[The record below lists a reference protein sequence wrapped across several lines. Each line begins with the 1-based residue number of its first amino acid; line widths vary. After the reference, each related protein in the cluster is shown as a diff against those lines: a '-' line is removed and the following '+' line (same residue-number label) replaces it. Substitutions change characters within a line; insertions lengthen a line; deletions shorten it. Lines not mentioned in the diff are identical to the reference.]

1 MEVVSEY
8 ITKNDDIFNF
18 MSNVSTQTGTKLMK
32 SWIENLRG
40 NRELFRATGWATQ
53 ILQGVERGKTVINCG
68 SSPAINKQVDIIRE
82 LQHDNDFVICG
93 LTSNLEYLLKNGIT
107 PKYVMT
113 MDGHESQ
120 GAFFDTIDMDKT
132 KNITLIANTYAY
144 PPMLKKWKG
153 PLYFIRLQTGDK
165 KFDRYHDKW
174 YGPANGTGDG
184 FFSICS
190 SYAIMAAA
198 AVLILECPIVI
209 FVGNELSFQDD
220 DSKYYVDREDPRDHD
235 GRAAHG
241 DIYGNKVY
249 TNLSLLAV
257 KYSLEGFLEVIS
269 GGSWF
274 FNCTEAGIFGISK
287 KFKDYHLPWIKQL
300 TLQGGIAQA
309 RQIMRTGQPFY
320 E

>member
-8 ITKNDDIFNF
+8 ITKNKDILNF
-18 MSNVSTQTGTKLMK
+18 VSHVSDKTGARLMK
-32 SWIENLRG
+32 LWIENLRN
-40 NRELFRATGWATQ
+40 NRELFRQTGWATQ
-53 ILQGVERGKTVINCG
+53 ALQGKEQGKTAIMCG
-68 SSPAINKQVDIIRE
+68 ASPAINKQIGILKE
-82 LQHDNDFVICG
+82 IQHDKDFVVCG
-93 LTSNLEYLLKNGIT
+93 LTSNLEYLLNNEIY

-113 MDGHESQ
+113 MDGHKSQ
-120 GAFFDTIDMDKT
+120 GEFFDTIDMEKT
-132 KNITLIANTYAY
+132 KDITLIANLYAY

-184 FFSICS
+184 FFSIMA
-190 SYAIMAAA
+190 SYSIMTAA
-198 AVLILECPIVI
+198 AVLILECPIII
-209 FVGNELSFQDD
+209 FVGNELSFKDAEAT
-220 DSKYYVDREDPRDHD
+220 YYVDREDPRDAD
-235 GRAAHG
+235 VRAPHG

-269 GGSWF
+269 GGAWF

-287 KFKDYHLPWIKQL
+287 KYHDYHLPWIKQL
-300 TLQGGIAQA
+300 TLKNGIAQS